1 MTSPPRAYV
10 AGLRL
15 LARRELTAAQLRERL
30 LRRDYS
36 PEDVDAAV
44 DRLRETGALDDARA
58 ARAYASTA
66 ARVKGRGRL
75 RVRRE
80 LEAAGVDDEAARAA
94 LDAAYAE
101 VDEAALIERAIDRRL
116 RGPLHDDAHLARL
129 LQYLVRLGFPSSAA
143 LGALKK
149 RRTRS

>member
-1 MTSPPRAYV
+1 MSSPPRAYV

-30 LRRDYS
+30 LRRDY
-36 PEDVDAAV
+36 PPDEVDAAL
-44 DRLRETGALDDARA
+44 DRLRDTGALDDARA

-66 ARVKGRGRL
+66 ARVRGRGRL

-101 VDEAALIERAIDRRL
+101 VDEAALIDRAIVRRL
-116 RGPLHDDAHLARL
+116 RGAIRDEAHLARL
-129 LQYLVRLGFPSSAA
+129 LQYLVRLGFPSAAA
-143 LGALKK
+143 LEALKK
-149 RRTRS
+149 RRARD

>member
-80 LEAAGVDDEAARAA
+80 LEAAGVDDETARAA

-116 RGPLHDDAHLARL
+116 REPIHDDAHLARL